1 MIIVTRTYIFK
12 TFEPFTDCISKTN
25 NTQIDI
31 AKSKDIVMPMYNLI
45 EYNNNYS
52 KTSRHLWPYY
62 RDEPNDNIEVKITE
76 TTPDN
81 DNKISLR

>member
-1 MIIVTRTYIFK
+1 MTRTYTFK
-12 TFEPFTDCISKTN
+12 TFEPFTDCISKIN

-52 KTSRHLWPYY
+52 KTSTHLWPYY
-62 RDEPNDNIEVKITE
+62 RDEPDNLWQYYKDINGKFS
-76 TTPDN
+76 PC
-81 DNKISLR
+81 KL